1 VTRHVIGTDRKPK
14 LHISKDSH
22 NFKKIHL
29 SFIGVNLR
37 EIGKA
42 SANITHMNLM
52 YLSPATQVF
61 DNRRTRAGEIT
72 ASRSVE
78 RDCTKFSP

>member
-1 VTRHVIGTDRKPK
+1 
-14 LHISKDSH
+14 
-22 NFKKIHL
+22 
-29 SFIGVNLR
+29 
-37 EIGKA
+37 
-42 SANITHMNLM
+42 MNLM